1 MASCF
6 LFFEGTLAMDFS
18 LDEHTDSLLTDE
30 ERAAIAEGEEEDS
43 DEPDVPDKA
52 QQETPA
58 PNSAPVTTPAPNS
71 AAPTQQEAFQPQYQS
86 DVPSDI
92 VDQIAAIKAQTK
104 ALSAQMFAGEID
116 SNQYNDQLE
125 TLTEQREQLS
135 LARVKSEIFADMQ
148 GQNSAQSWQFSVNR
162 FMEQAAKG
170 QVDYRQDAKKRDDL
184 DLFVKALAN
193 DDRHAHQPMAWFLNE
208 AHRLVKGMHGLP
220 QSSPAQAPPVTNPR
234 KSPTEKL
241 PATLANIPGSDGPGD
256 LSGEFSDVDKLEGFE
271 LEEAIAKMTPAQ
283 RDRFSKA

>member
-1 MASCF
+1 
-6 LFFEGTLAMDFS
+6 MDFS

-30 ERAAIAEGEEEDS
+30 ERAAIAEGEEDS

-58 PNSAPVTTPAPNS
+58 PTSAPVTTPAPNS

-162 FMEQAAKG
+162 FMDQAAKE

-220 QSSPAQAPPVTNPR
+220 QSSPAQTPHVTHTR

-283 RDRFSKA
+283 RDRFSKS